1 MFERFAKTI
10 ILQIITGN
18 ISSSSSL
25 PYEINVMS
33 FFNAFEISI
42 AEVYV
47 VCKKV

>member
-18 ISSSSSL
+18 ISSSPSL

-33 FFNAFEISI
+33 FFNAYEISI